1 MTMSESSMAQRSSGS
16 TTQQQYPGPQTG
28 DLTQAILETGED
40 QAVVQEVV
48 QEIRGKLEQYTEIY
62 RRKYR
67 VLTERAQQAQMRRQ
81 EQGHQQGQSLQ
92 GQGYQQGQGAYQQS
106 QGMQQGQGYQQG
118 QSYQQGQAGQQSQQ
132 GQQGQWTQQIQPG
145 QVYQQGRPGQQ
156 AQAMYRPGYQESG
169 ISPEETTPITPLP
182 VPYLWFDLMAVGPY
196 QRVVPGGPLQP
207 SRVIQSGYEAYLF
220 AVLWRNPTPLAG
232 GPAAAAVMAPLTYQI
247 RGLTVD
253 LNTVSQGPVLSLP
266 PAAFGPGFINILPMR
281 IPTVPAPAD
290 GRPRLLEIY
299 ITVDVLGPGIGLP
312 PFAGF
317 ATRWFHPDLQPAFL
331 GAPDILPGFVEESP
345 VRVMVYS

>member
-1 MTMSESSMAQRSSGS
+1 MSEPSMAQRSSGS
-16 TTQQQYPGPQTG
+16 TAQQQYPGSQTG
-28 DLTQAILETGED
+28 ALTQAILETGED

-48 QEIRGKLEQYTEIY
+48 QEIWSKLEQYTEIY

-67 VLTERAQQAQMRRQ
+67 VLTEKAQQAQMRRQ
-81 EQGHQQGQSLQ
+81 EQSYQQGPYQQGQSL
-92 GQGYQQGQGAYQQS
+92 
-106 QGMQQGQGYQQG
+106 QQGQGYQQG
-118 QSYQQGQAGQQSQQ
+118 QSTYQQGQGVQQGQIYQQGQAAQQQSQQ
-132 GQQGQWTQQIQPG
+132 GQQGQWTQQLQPG
-145 QVYQQGRPGQQ
+145 QAYQQGRPGQQ
-156 AQAMYRPGYQESG
+156 PQAMYRPGFQEAG

-281 IPTVPAPAD
+281 IPTQPPPAD
-290 GRPRLLEIY
+290 GRPRLLEIH

-317 ATRWFHPDLQPAFL
+317 ATRWFHPGLQPAFL
-331 GAPDILPGFVEESP
+331 GAPDILPGFVEENP